1 MVSRKAK
8 DLIGSEIIRLA
19 GDINEK
25 IRQGHHIYNFTVGDF
40 DPVLFPIPEGLERRI
55 LEAYQEGFTNYPP
68 ADGIGELKNALL
80 AFLKDK
86 GHLVYAPD
94 EIMVAGG
101 GRPLIYAIFNTI
113 VDPGDKVVYPVPSW
127 NNNHYTYLTGGQ
139 GVEIQT
145 LPENNFMP
153 TAEELAPHLKDAAL
167 LALCSPLNPTGT
179 VFGKEQLE
187 KICRLV
193 LEENRRR
200 TAGEKPLYLLYDQIY
215 WLLTMEGVTHYDPV
229 SLFPEL
235 KPYTIYVDGIS
246 KGFAATGVRIGWSM
260 GPAHLISKM
269 KNILGHV
276 GAWAPRAEQHALAGF
291 LNSRAEVDAYLE
303 DIRHRISARLRA
315 FYHGFRQLKDEGYPV
330 DVITPQA
337 AIYLTVNI
345 DLRGKTTP
353 AGKILQNVEDVTA
366 FLLQE
371 ASLAI
376 VPFYAF
382 GKDRDACWF
391 RLSIGTAETEEIPR
405 VLEQLKNALKKLT

>member
-25 IRQGHHIYNFTVGDF
+25 IRQGRHIYNFTVGDF
-40 DPVLFPIPEGLERRI
+40 DPALFPIPEGLEKRI
-55 LEAYQEGFTNYPP
+55 QEAYQKGFTNYPP
-68 ADGIGELKNALL
+68 ADGIGELKKALL
-80 AFLKDK
+80 EFLARK

-101 GRPLIYAIFNTI
+101 GRPLIYAIYNTI

-139 GVEIQT
+139 GLEIQT
-145 LPENNFMP
+145 LPGNNFMP
-153 TAEELAPHLKDAAL
+153 TAEELAPHLKDAAM

-179 VFGKEQLE
+179 VFEKEQLE

-215 WLLTMEGVTHYDPV
+215 WLLTMNGVTHYDPV

-260 GPAHLISKM
+260 GPAHIISKM

-291 LNSRAEVDAYLE
+291 LNSGAEVDAYLE
-303 DIRHRISARLRA
+303 DIRSRISARHQA
-315 FYHGFRQLKDEGYPV
+315 FYNGFRQLKDEGFPV

-353 AGKILQNVEDVTA
+353 AGKTLLNVDDVTS
-366 FLLQE
+366 FLLEE

-382 GKDRDACWF
+382 GKDRDTCWF
-391 RLSIGTAETEEIPR
+391 RLSIGTSETEEIPR